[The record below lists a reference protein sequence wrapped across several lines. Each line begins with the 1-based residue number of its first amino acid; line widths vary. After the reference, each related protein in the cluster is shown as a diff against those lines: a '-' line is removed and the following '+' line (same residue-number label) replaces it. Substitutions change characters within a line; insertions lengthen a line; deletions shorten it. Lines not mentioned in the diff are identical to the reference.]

1 VSEKS
6 PSEEQQTQAAQTE
19 NETETQGAAEAQ
31 AETVELQARL
41 AELEQQNMRLLADFD
56 NFRRRQ
62 ARAEQE
68 LRLRAREEAVQ
79 ALLPLA
85 DDLERALQASAEDDP
100 LRAGVAMVERSLQGV
115 LQRFGAQPITAAG
128 QPFDPALHEAV
139 AEEESD
145 LPPGTVTA
153 ELRRGYRMEERV
165 VRPAMVR
172 VARARE

>member
-1 VSEKS
+1 MSEKS
-6 PSEEQQTQAAQTE
+6 QSEEQEAPH
-19 NETETQGAAEAQ
+19 AQ
-31 AETVELQARL
+31 AEAEPQGGAEERAELERL
-41 AELEQQNMRLLADFD
+41 LSRVAELEQQNLRLLADFD

-62 ARAEQE
+62 TSAEQM
-68 LRLRAREEAVQ
+68 LRLRAREDAVQ

-85 DDLERALQASAEDDP
+85 DDLERALGASAEDDP

-115 LQRFGAQPITAAG
+115 LQRFGAQPIAAAG
-128 QPFDPALHEAV
+128 QPFDPAQHEAV
-139 AEEESD
+139 AEEDSD

-153 ELRRGYRMEERV
+153 ELRRGYRMEDRV

>member
-1 VSEKS
+1 MSEKS
-6 PSEEQQTQAAQTE
+6 RPEEEETLQEDAPQAAQSGE
-19 NETETQGAAEAQ
+19 GEGAEA
-31 AETVELQARL
+31 LLLRI
-41 AELEQQNMRLLADFD
+41 AELEQQNLRLLADFD

-62 ARAEQE
+62 SRAEQE
-68 LRLRAREEAVQ
+68 LRARAYEDAVA

-85 DDLERALQASAEDDP
+85 DDLERALQAAAEDDP

-115 LQRFGAQPITAAG
+115 LQRFGAQPIAALG
-128 QPFDPALHEAV
+128 LPFDPTLHEAV
-139 AEEESD
+139 AEDESD

-153 ELRRGYRMEERV
+153 ELRRGYRIEDRV